1 MRLAAPPPPLRP
13 GGFEGL
19 WSAARP
25 GGQRVAAISGLP
37 RLNQCTALSSIVSN
51 IQRHARESR
60 EEKEDWLQFCHSVT
74 IV

>member
-1 MRLAAPPPPLRP
+1 MRLAAPPPPPLRP

-51 IQRHARESR
+51 TQRRDRKSG
-60 EEKEDWLQFCHSVT
+60 EEKEDWFQFL
-74 IV
+74 